1 MKSKFPSL
9 ICAQCGSN
17 RLKFPKS
24 AADAVKCDD
33 CGHTVASLAELQA
46 KIVNGDDSGETRA
59 QRRGRHAREVAES
72 HEQMRASVAA
82 TDRLIVA
89 SHEMMKRHR
98 KQDEAA
104 DD

>member
-9 ICAQCGSN
+9 VCAKCGSN

-46 KIVNGDDSGETRA
+46 KIVNGDDAVETRA
-59 QRRGRHAREVAES
+59 QRRRRHAREVAES

-89 SHEMMKRHR
+89 SHEMIKRHR
-98 KQDEAA
+98 KEDEAA

>member
-9 ICAQCGSN
+9 VCAKCGSN

-33 CGHTVASLAELQA
+33 CGHTVASLAELQE
-46 KIVNGDDSGETRA
+46 KIVNGDDSAETPA
-59 QRRGRHAREVAES
+59 QRRRRHAREVAES
-72 HEQMRASVAA
+72 HDQMRASVAA

-89 SHEMMKRHR
+89 SHDMMKRHR
-98 KQDEAA
+98 KEDEAA
-104 DD
+104 GD